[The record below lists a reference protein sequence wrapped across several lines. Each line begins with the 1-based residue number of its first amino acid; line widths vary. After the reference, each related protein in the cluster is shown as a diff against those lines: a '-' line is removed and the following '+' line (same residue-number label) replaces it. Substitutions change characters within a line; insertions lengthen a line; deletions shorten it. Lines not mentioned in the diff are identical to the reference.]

1 MLMRGATGR
10 GMFLGGRWK
19 LDISIPDTYPL
30 HPPTIKFKTRVCH
43 PNIHFKVN
51 PPLSPSLNKPLLPP
65 PPPLSHLL
73 FHFHLK
79 KKNLHQQQLISPK
92 KKKKSGEICLDL
104 LKAAWTPA
112 FGIATTLAE
121 IHRLLSYPVVDSPLN
136 VDVAV
141 LLREGDNIGAE
152 GLVRWCC
159 QEWRWDG

>member
-1 MLMRGATGR
+1 M
-10 GMFLGGRWK
+10 LGGRWK

-30 HPPTIKFKTRVCH
+30 HPPIIKFKTPVCH

-51 PPLSPSLNKPLLPP
+51 PLLSPSLHNLQPPTAP
-65 PPPLSHLL
+65 PPPLLS
-73 FHFHLK
+73 K
-79 KKNLHQQQLISPK
+79 KIYIYEQQLISSK
-92 KKKKSGEICLDL
+92 IKTGEICLDL
-104 LKAAWTPA
+104 LKAAWSPA
-112 FGIATTLAE
+112 FGIVTTLAE

-159 QEWRWDG
+159 QEWRWGGGVG